1 MIHNSYIDLG
11 KISVYR
17 DNAIKGRRQICQK
30 CQKQIK
36 GQRTCAEFWICIIA
50 VGFLLGGCLKTLEW
64 ISNLLPDSPEDPKLD
79 VKPDTYAKNVKIA
92 QEYQYIPAI
101 YSDTKIF
108 DRNNVKLKLYIGG
121 NTKHIPDRKFVGVYL
136 RKPGFIPPN
145 SGVDDYRNIEGWTLL
160 KEYPIE
166 EFESFERTERK
177 RIGGVYLDMY
187 LTEITI
193 PKSFFTE
200 EKADFYLVVYPIW
213 WDKDSDKWYVVI
225 RTDFDLHLTY
235 ELLPDN
241 EVKIYETEY

>member
-1 MIHNSYIDLG
+1 MSKMTKANKRAKNMRRIL
-11 KISVYR
+11 SV
-17 DNAIKGRRQICQK
+17 CLL
-30 CQKQIK
+30 
-36 GQRTCAEFWICIIA
+36 ICIIA
-50 VGFLLGGCLKTLEW
+50 VGFSLGGCLKTLEL
-64 ISNLLPDSPEDPKLD
+64 ISNLLPESPELYVEPE
-79 VKPDTYAKNVKIA
+79 VKNIKSSL
-92 QEYQYIPAI
+92 EYRYIPAI

-121 NTKHIPDRKFVGVYL
+121 QVKDFPNKKIVGVYL
-136 RKPGFIPPN
+136 RKPGFYLPY

-177 RIGGVYLDMY
+177 SIGGVYLDMY

-193 PKSFFTE
+193 PESFFTE
-200 EKADFYLVVYPIW
+200 ERANFYLVVYPII
-213 WDKDSDKWYVVI
+213 WDGELGKWAAI
-225 RTDFDLHLTY
+225 ITDPDFSLNLTY

>member
-1 MIHNSYIDLG
+1 MSKKTKANKRAKSMRRIL
-11 KISVYR
+11 SV
-17 DNAIKGRRQICQK
+17 CLL
-30 CQKQIK
+30 
-36 GQRTCAEFWICIIA
+36 ICIIA
-50 VGFLLGGCLKTLEW
+50 VGFSLGGCLKTLEW
-64 ISNLLPDSPEDPKLD
+64 ISNLLPDPPEDPKLD

-92 QEYQYIPAI
+92 QEYRYIPAI

-108 DRNNVKLKLYIGG
+108 DRDNVKLKLYIGG
-121 NTKHIPDRKFVGVYL
+121 NAKHNLNRKFVGVYL
-136 RKPGFIPPN
+136 TEPGFRQPYTGI
-145 SGVDDYRNIEGWTLL
+145 DDYSKIDGWTLL
-160 KEYPIE
+160 KDYPIE

-187 LTEITI
+187 LTEIKI

-200 EKADFYLVVYPIW
+200 EKADFYLVVYPIV

-241 EVKIYETEY
+241 EVKIYGIED

>member
-1 MIHNSYIDLG
+1 MS
-11 KISVYR
+11 KITKANKR
-17 DNAIKGRRQICQK
+17 AKNMRRILTVCLL
-30 CQKQIK
+30 
-36 GQRTCAEFWICIIA
+36 ICIIA
-50 VGFLLGGCLKTLEW
+50 VGFSLGGCLKTLEW
-64 ISNLLPDSPEDPKLD
+64 ISNLLPDPPEDPKLD

-121 NTKHIPDRKFVGVYL
+121 NAKHSLNRKFVGVYL
-136 RKPGFIPPN
+136 TEPGFRQPYAGI
-145 SGVDDYRNIEGWTLL
+145 DDYSKIDGWTLL
-160 KEYPIE
+160 KDYPIE

-193 PKSFFTE
+193 PESYFTE
-200 EKADFYLVVYPIW
+200 EKADFYLVVYPIVW
-213 WDKDSDKWYVVI
+213 SKDTGKWAIVI
-225 RTDFDLHLTY
+225 NTDFDLHLTY

-241 EVKIYETEY
+241 KVKIYGIED

>member
-1 MIHNSYIDLG
+1 MLKMTKANKRAKNMRRIL
-11 KISVYR
+11 SV
-17 DNAIKGRRQICQK
+17 CLL
-30 CQKQIK
+30 
-36 GQRTCAEFWICIIA
+36 ICIIA
-50 VGFLLGGCLKTLEW
+50 VGFSLGGCLKTLEW
-64 ISNLLPDSPEDPKLD
+64 ISNLLPDPPEDPKLD

-108 DRNNVKLKLYIGG
+108 DRDNVKLKLYIGG
-121 NTKHIPDRKFVGVYL
+121 NAKDILNRKFVGVYL
-136 RKPGFIPPN
+136 TEPGFRQPYAGI
-145 SGVDDYRNIEGWTLL
+145 DDYSKIDGWTLL
-160 KEYPIE
+160 KDYPIE

-193 PKSFFTE
+193 PESYFTE
-200 EKADFYLVVYPIW
+200 EKADFYLVVYPIVW
-213 WDKDSDKWYVVI
+213 SKDTGKWAIVI
-225 RTDFDLHLTY
+225 NTDFDLHLTY

>member
-1 MIHNSYIDLG
+1 MLKMTKANKRAKNMRRIL
-11 KISVYR
+11 SV
-17 DNAIKGRRQICQK
+17 CLL
-30 CQKQIK
+30 
-36 GQRTCAEFWICIIA
+36 ICIIA
-50 VGFLLGGCLKTLEW
+50 VGFSLGGCLKTLEW
-64 ISNLLPDSPEDPKLD
+64 ISNLLPDPPEDPKLD

-193 PKSFFTE
+193 PESYFTE